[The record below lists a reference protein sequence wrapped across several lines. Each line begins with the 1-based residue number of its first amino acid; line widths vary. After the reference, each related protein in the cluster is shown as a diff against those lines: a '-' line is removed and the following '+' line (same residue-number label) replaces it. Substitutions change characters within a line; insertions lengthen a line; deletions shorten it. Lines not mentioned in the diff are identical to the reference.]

1 MCIQVLV
8 EEEGEVSD
16 RFFERSLI
24 IPDANMQRKGTY
36 ITKATQ
42 TKIKSV
48 TKTNDTCR
56 HIHYLDKDMTGE

>member
-1 MCIQVLV
+1 MLSNPTANRYVLLMF
-8 EEEGEVSD
+8 SKNQPSQKS
-16 RFFERSLI
+16 RSKNL
-24 IPDANMQRKGTY
+24 RKGTY